1 MTDAESK
8 LLIELLEPMLNAI
21 SETDPA
27 HQGSILS
34 SVVHVLRHFA
44 QTESDMGRTVRDPVR
59 TRGGSGG
66 PVTRSPSP
74 RNLPEKLPLKVV
86 VNHMEKLARE
96 CESHSLKNA
105 GGAWKDNRAAVERP
119 SLLAILKKILTQP
132 L

>member
-8 LLIELLEPMLNAI
+8 LLIDMLEPMLNAI

-27 HQGSILS
+27 HQGSILR
-34 SVVHVLRHFA
+34 SVVNVLRSYA
-44 QTESDMGRTVRDPVR
+44 QAESGMGRTVKDPVR
-59 TRGGSGG
+59 TRGGSGS

-96 CESHSLKNA
+96 CESQSLKSA
-105 GGAWKDNRAAVERP
+105 GGAGKDNRAAAERP